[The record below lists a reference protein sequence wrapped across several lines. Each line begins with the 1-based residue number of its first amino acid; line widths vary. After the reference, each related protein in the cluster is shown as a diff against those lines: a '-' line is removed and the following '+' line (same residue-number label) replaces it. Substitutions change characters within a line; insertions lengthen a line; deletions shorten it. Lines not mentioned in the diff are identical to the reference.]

1 MRQPVT
7 QGAIYLHYTGNL
19 YIVMYAARDSENHGN
34 RGDMVVYMSLSEPK
48 IGQVNVRSLA
58 EFREDVEHPDGGKVP
73 RFKYLSTAPN
83 R

>member
-7 QGAIYLHYTGNL
+7 QGGICLHYTGNL
-19 YIVMYAARDSENHGN
+19 YIVMYAARDLENHDN

-48 IGQVNVRSLA
+48 VGQVNVRSLA
-58 EFREDVEHPDGGKVP
+58 EFREYVEHPDGGRVL
-73 RFKYLSTAPN
+73 RFLYLRTAPN